1 LFKFSGSIA
10 RRTHLRLAKQFQ
22 NFLSGFRE
30 KVGQSAA
37 EISKNAVFGIFDP
50 KLRKAL
56 YKTRQ
61 TFYGLLF
68 ISHMSTNSE
77 SFVRIHR
84 RVFAVGSSKVAEI
97 SKICFASPKNLGDGG
112 LTLPH
117 RRVGSTTE
125 ILRVHGA
132 PLYFTPSIFHEFF

>member
-1 LFKFSGSIA
+1 MFKFSGSIA
-10 RRTHLRLAKQFQ
+10 RLMRLRLAKQFQ

-37 EISKNAVFGIFDP
+37 EISKNAVLGTFDP

-84 RVFAVGSSKVAEI
+84 RVFAVGSPKVAEI
-97 SKICFASPKNLGDGG
+97 LKNCFVPQKIWGMGG
-112 LTLPH
+112 
-117 RRVGSTTE
+117 
-125 ILRVHGA
+125 
-132 PLYFTPSIFHEFF
+132 